1 MSEQTLTPALQ
12 RYGEQLVT
20 LGDQTLT
27 LHEWCVNRNIS
38 IVSVKRRR
46 DRFCSWADS
55 LAPLDVNHVQRK
67 KIITHT
73 FYGKCK
79 HMNKPTKPDTS
90 AEVTIG
96 GVTKT
101 ARQWATDMGLNWS
114 TVSKRHQLG
123 ETWVEALRPNR
134 KSAAADTT
142 NPAPF
147 SAASVNRTVG
157 RKPIDEMAEPPIADQ
172 IKTIT
177 VTVGNETKTVEEW
190 MAINGVSLAIL
201 RARRK
206 RGATWLEAIRSLK
219 EAKEARHQTHHRS
232 ALVATLDNESRR
244 IQQAVIPEK

>member
-1 MSEQTLTPALQ
+1 MTVSKLTPTLK

-20 LGDQTLT
+20 LDNQTRT
-27 LHEWCVNRNIS
+27 LAEWCAIRNIP
-38 IVSVKRRR
+38 ITSVKRRR
-46 DRFCSWADS
+46 DRFCSWVDS
-55 LAPLDVNHVQRK
+55 LAPLDVNHALRK

-101 ARQWATDMGLNWS
+101 ARQWATDMGLNWA

-134 KSAAADTT
+134 KSAAADPT

-157 RKPIDEMAEPPIADQ
+157 KKPIDEMLEPPITDQ
-172 IKTIT
+172 IKTVT
-177 VTVGNETKTVEEW
+177 VTVGDETKTVEEW
-190 MAINGVSLAIL
+190 MAINGVSLVIL
-201 RARRK
+201 RRRRK
-206 RGATWLEAIRSLK
+206 RGATWLESIRTLK
-219 EAKEARHQTHHRS
+219 AAKEARDQAHHRT
-232 ALVATLDNESRR
+232 TLMA
-244 IQQAVIPEK
+244 ILEK

>member
-20 LGDQTLT
+20 LDNQTRT
-27 LHEWCVNRNIS
+27 LDEWCAIRNIP
-38 IVSVKRRR
+38 ITSVKRRR

-142 NPAPF
+142 NPASF

-190 MAINGVSLAIL
+190 MVINGVNISVL
-201 RARRK
+201 RKRRK
-206 RGATWLEAIRSLK
+206 FGATWLEAIRSLK
-219 EAKEARHQTHHRS
+219 EAKVARHQAHHRS
-232 ALVATLDNESRR
+232 ALVATLDNDARR
-244 IQQAVIPEK
+244 IQQAIIPEK